1 MLVRLVLDAK
11 TARAVRQGF
20 EWHQYTLKLDCWCD
34 SANAA
39 NVALSLGYSTMCEIK
54 AAKMCSRMRIVK
66 LLYQRRAGLRVGG
79 AAALFI

>member
-1 MLVRLVLDAK
+1 
-11 TARAVRQGF
+11 
-20 EWHQYTLKLDCWCD
+20 
-34 SANAA
+34 
-39 NVALSLGYSTMCEIK
+39 MCEIK